1 MIQFFWD
8 TSDKTHLEPL
18 ISAVLNHAEGKPAT
32 LTITVTEDLMPM
44 AQRWRG
50 QWGRLM
56 YVQPQDAK
64 SNDAT
69 SDDPALDVPQPGQNG
84 AHPKHLLFYGKT
96 VGFTEKQDQIDIH
109 LISEKA
115 PFKAQWPDV
124 LKEIKAKNKHHE
136 LWSEADP
143 ETMLCTV
150 PYAWYWDRCT
160 GKLGISHAFKG
171 HKTWDLSDQYDPKY
185 YVVQKNEPLSQINVQ
200 ISALWDQSILDYVD
214 VAPEI
219 AKHFHNGVIGTLTDR
234 ALESAWPETGRF
246 FPSGY
251 FVAHSALVKKPSSA
265 QHPDAIVFS
274 PLATQEDHTGAA
286 PQWIAETS
294 FYDAKLVMGYF
305 YRQKRKEQ
313 VQYALKADLPH
324 NQHGRIQDLDI
335 TLPPFI
341 RYDDLP
347 LWNPVMTYEQG
358 EEVQHQGRV
367 YRFHGNDQGQ
377 NLGQDMGQYKRLARN
392 GFDPS
397 DQFWQEIPEKTK
409 WLLPI
414 VSDSFFNQTLGKE
427 LFQYTL
433 HRAKTALIWGTRCR
447 EIQLRGTVKD
457 FHTITLNDC
466 FSLGEHQDSNKKITG
481 KVMEYTLNMDG
492 RRNQAYVQIKGA
504 FFMHFNDAP
513 APSLDDKKTVSI
525 DGLQCIWPENNPPAD
540 ILSQKLKDK
549 VCKKIDVFNP
559 IEEQLQH
566 LETLQEKMWTDDW
579 DANSVHA
586 KETRIR
592 LHFHSLRTSQCLEH
606 TIPIEILTPYRP
618 QKDQ

>member
-8 TSDKTHLEPL
+8 TSDTPILNPL

-32 LTITVTEDLMPM
+32 LTITVREHQVPDSQYL
-44 AQRWRG
+44 RG
-50 QWGRLM
+50 QWGRLT
-56 YVQPQDAK
+56 YTQPHPNPNPDP
-64 SNDAT
+64 NDP
-69 SDDPALDVPQPGQNG
+69 DPKALGPEQSVN
-84 AHPKHLLFYGKT
+84 HLLFYGKT
-96 VGFTEKQDQIDIH
+96 VGFTEKHGHIDIH

-115 PFKAQWPDV
+115 PFKTQWPDV
-124 LKEIKAKNKHHE
+124 CNDIKAKNQHHE
-136 LWSEADP
+136 LWSDSDP
-143 ETMLCTV
+143 ETMRCAV

-160 GKLGISHAFKG
+160 GTLGLSHAVQG
-171 HKTWDLSDQYDPKY
+171 HKTWDLSDQYDPKH
-185 YVVQKNEPLSQINVQ
+185 YVVQKNEPVSQINVQ
-200 ISALWDQSILDYVD
+200 LSALWDQSILDYVD
-214 VAPEI
+214 VAPDI
-219 AKHFHNGVIGTLTDR
+219 AKQFHNGVIGTLTDR

-251 FVAHSALVKKPSSA
+251 FVAHSALMKKPSSA
-265 QHPDAIVFS
+265 QYPAAIVFS
-274 PLATQEDHTGAA
+274 PLATQENSAGPT

-313 VQYALKADLPH
+313 VQYTLTADLPH
-324 NQHGRIQDLDI
+324 HQRARTQDLDI

-347 LWNPVMTYEQG
+347 LWNPGMTYEQG

-367 YRFHGNDQGQ
+367 YRFHGDEDQ
-377 NLGQDMGQYKRLARN
+377 NRGQDGVQNMGQYKNLARN

-397 DQFWQEIPEKTK
+397 DQYWQEIPEKSK
-409 WLLPI
+409 WLLPA
-414 VSDSFFNQTLGKE
+414 VSDSFFNETLGKE

-433 HRAKTALIWGTRCR
+433 HRAKTALMWGTRCI
-447 EIQLRGTVKD
+447 EIQVRGTLKD
-457 FHTITLNDC
+457 FHAITLNDC
-466 FSLGEHQDSNKKITG
+466 FSCFETHGSDKKITG
-481 KVMEYTLNMDG
+481 KVVEYTLNMDG
-492 RRNQAYVQIKGA
+492 VHHHAYVQIKGA

-513 APSLDDKKTVSI
+513 APDLEDEKTIVI
-525 DGLQCIWPENNPPAD
+525 DGLRCLWPEKDPPAD
-540 ILSQKLKDK
+540 ILSQKIQDN

-559 IEEQLQH
+559 IDDQLQH
-566 LETLQEKMWTDDW
+566 LETLKEKMWTDDW

-618 QKDQ
+618 EQDE